1 MPVDCSPGVSQQSAD
16 INLLNLKLLYD
27 DTASDI
33 SANRKSLFRHQ
44 DAWETLRLRNAQF
57 AASFDHALLA
67 GVAIANQVESTSDE
81 QTSSPIRTGAGDNI
95 AAGATPANRVV
106 DETGAVAAGAVNSA
120 TAQATL
126 GNVTAQLATLT
137 TQVTILSESLAA
149 FLAQS
154 ISNAGNAAKPT
165 TATGAAS

>member
-1 MPVDCSPGVSQQSAD
+1 MADCSPGVSQQSAD
-16 INLLNLKLLYD
+16 INVLNFKLLYD

-33 SANRKSLFRHQ
+33 SLNRKNLFRHQ
-44 DAWETLRLRNAQF
+44 EAWETLRLRNAQF

-81 QTSSPIRTGAGDNI
+81 QTTAPIRTATGDNI
-95 AAGATPANRVV
+95 AAGSTPANRVV
-106 DETGAVAAGAVNSA
+106 DETGAVAAGAVDSA

-137 TQVTILSESLAA
+137 TQVTVLAESLSA
-149 FLAQS
+149 FLAQT
-154 ISNAGNAAKPT
+154 IANAGAAK
-165 TATGAAS
+165 A